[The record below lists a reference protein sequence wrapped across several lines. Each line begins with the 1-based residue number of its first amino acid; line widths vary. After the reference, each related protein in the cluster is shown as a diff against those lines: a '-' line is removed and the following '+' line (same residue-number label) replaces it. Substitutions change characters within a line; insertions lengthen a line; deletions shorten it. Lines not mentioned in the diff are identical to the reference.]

1 MAGSGFLACRRCG
14 ALLESHFCTTCGLDS
29 RCSKCG
35 ATVTT
40 PFCVGCG
47 TSAAPT
53 VRSSIPPSR
62 NHAEQEG
69 DNSSAA
75 PDGNGEA
82 PETVVSGSAPSDV
95 SLIAEI
101 EYPVDASTVENG
113 PGIQADD
120 VPEAPKTTVLA
131 APSSLSHREHSDDES
146 SSHTPESPRLIRS
159 GRRRKVLAAGIVAFL
174 AVVGIASLAFGRSE
188 SEQSADQSDEGS
200 ETTLAFESTT
210 STSTSTT
217 TTIAVTIPPPTE
229 PPPTSPPTTARRV
242 PVATTPQLV
251 GLTTG
256 PVGTILGDLFSR
268 YGITAAG
275 NMTCPPETTYM
286 LVCTQYPAPGTP
298 LYPGDRIRW
307 GFGR

>member
-1 MAGSGFLACRRCG
+1 
-14 ALLESHFCTTCGLDS
+14 
-29 RCSKCG
+29 
-35 ATVTT
+35 VTT

-62 NHAEQEG
+62 NQAEQKG
-69 DNSSAA
+69 DNSSAV

-82 PETVVSGSAPSDV
+82 PETVVSGGVPSDI
-95 SLIAEI
+95 SLVAEV
-101 EYPVDASTVENG
+101 EYPVDASTVETE
-113 PGIQADD
+113 PGFQADD
-120 VPEAPKTTVLA
+120 APEAPKTTALA
-131 APSSLSHREHSDDES
+131 TSSSISPQGHSDGS
-146 SSHTPESPRLIRS
+146 SSHSPESRRLIRPGS
-159 GRRRKVLAAGIVAFL
+159 KRKVLAVGIVAFL
-174 AVVGIASLAFGRSE
+174 AVAGIASLAFGRSE
-188 SEQSADQSDEGS
+188 SEQSADQSDEGT
-200 ETTLAFESTT
+200 ETTLAVESTT
-210 STSTSTT
+210 TTSTSTT